1 MGGSASLYFRP
12 TWRQVCGRGLFAGV
26 LVAALAALFPLW
38 ETVTGTVGPLDLVPI
53 PAGFA
58 LGAVF
63 AAPLAYR
70 SGATVDESGVHPI
83 ALGRSAFGYAPWTS
97 IVEIRP
103 ERRGTRTVPV
113 IYLDGGRTLR
123 MRAPYD
129 GRLWAADP
137 HFDEKVFMLRN
148 LWETYRSW
156 PTPAAGELPRR

>member
-1 MGGSASLYFRP
+1 MGGNASLYFRP

-26 LVAALAALFPLW
+26 LVAAVAALFLVY
-38 ETVTGTVGPLDLVPI
+38 EGLTGSIELFDFVPV
-53 PAGFA
+53 PAGFV
-58 LGAVF
+58 LGAAF

-70 SGATVDESGVHPI
+70 SGASVDESGVHPI
-83 ALGRSAFGYAPWTS
+83 ALGRSTFGYAPWTS

-113 IYLDGGRTLR
+113 IYLEGGRTLR

-129 GRLWAADP
+129 GRLCAADP

-156 PTPAAGELPRR
+156 PAPAAGELPRR